1 MKILV
6 LNCGSSSVKFQVI
19 EVSSGDNQE
28 KEDTVFARGV
38 IERVGEDDAIVNYKP
53 SGKEKIKS
61 VEPIKDHKAAIKK
74 VIALLL
80 DEKVGVLSSM
90 DEIEA
95 VGHRMVH
102 GGEEF
107 ASSVLIDDNV
117 LDRMKECTDLAPLH
131 NPANLKGYEASKEVL
146 PDVHQVGVF
155 DTAFHQ
161 TMPPSSYLY
170 AIPLEYYRKYKIRR
184 FGFHGTSHR
193 YVFYRY
199 CKLTGKDPARTSA
212 ISCHLGNGASIAA
225 IKDGKSMDTSMG
237 FTPLEGLVMGTRSGD
252 LDPAIH
258 QFVINKEGSDIDEFT
273 RILNKESGMLGL
285 SGKSNDMREIIEASR
300 DGDEVC
306 RMALEVYCYRLKKY
320 IGAYLAALNG
330 TDVVIFTGG
339 AGENSDL
346 VRENSAGS
354 LDSLGIELD
363 RDKNLEMNGKE
374 GKISRD
380 SSKVEVYVIPTDE
393 ELVIARDTHECVNK
407 SSGDA
412 ATFMS

>member
-19 EVSSGDNQE
+19 EITSGGIDE
-28 KEDTVFARGV
+28 KENLVYARGL
-38 IERVGEDDAIVNYKP
+38 IERVGDDNAIVNYTP
-53 SGKEKIKS
+53 SGKEKVKV
-61 VEPIKDHKAAIKK
+61 VEPIKDHKAAIEK

-80 DEKVGVLSSM
+80 DKEIGILADM

-107 ASSVLIDDNV
+107 ASSVLIDEEV
-117 LDRMKECTDLAPLH
+117 LDRMRECTDLAPLH
-131 NPANLKGYEASKEVL
+131 NPANLKGYEASREVL
-146 PDVHQVGVF
+146 PHVRHVGVF

-170 AIPLEYYRKYKIRR
+170 AIPLEYYRRYKIRR

-199 CKLTGKDPARTSA
+199 CKLTGKDPDRTSA
-212 ISCHLGNGASIAA
+212 ITCHLGNGASIAA
-225 IKDGKSMDTSMG
+225 IKDGKSLDTSME

-273 RILNKESGMLGL
+273 RILNKESGMMGL
-285 SGKSNDMREIIEASR
+285 SGKSNDMREITEAA
-300 DGDEVC
+300 DAGDERC
-306 RMALEVYCYRLKKY
+306 ATALVIYCYRLKKY
-320 IGAYLAALNG
+320 IGSYLAALNG
-330 TDVVIFTGG
+330 ADVVIFTGG
-339 AGENSDL
+339 VGENSDL
-346 VRENSAGS
+346 VRGESVGS
-354 LDSLGIELD
+354 LDSLGVELD
-363 RDKNLEMNGKE
+363 RETNRGMNGKE
-374 GKISRD
+374 GKISSD
-380 SSKVEVYVIPTDE
+380 SSKVEVYVIPTNE
-393 ELVIARDTHECVNK
+393 ELVIAWDTYECVEDLDR
-407 SSGDA
+407 S
-412 ATFMS
+412 

>member
-19 EVSSGDNQE
+19 EITSGGIDE
-28 KEDTVFARGV
+28 KENLVYARGL
-38 IERVGEDDAIVNYKP
+38 IERVGEDDAIVNYTP
-53 SGKEKIKS
+53 SGKEKVKV
-61 VEPIKDHKAAIKK
+61 VEPIKDHKAAIEK

-80 DEKVGVLSSM
+80 DKEIGILADM

-107 ASSVLIDDNV
+107 ASSVLIDEEV
-117 LDRMKECTDLAPLH
+117 LDRMRECTDLAPLH
-131 NPANLKGYEASKEVL
+131 NPANLKGYEASREVL
-146 PDVHQVGVF
+146 PHVRHVGVF

-170 AIPLEYYRKYKIRR
+170 AIPLEYYRRYKIRR

-199 CKLTGKDPARTSA
+199 CKLTGKDPDRTSA
-212 ISCHLGNGASIAA
+212 ITCHLGNGASIAA
-225 IKDGKSMDTSMG
+225 IKDGKSLDTSMG

-273 RILNKESGMLGL
+273 RILNKESGMMGL
-285 SGKSNDMREIIEASR
+285 SGKSNDMREITEAA
-300 DGDEVC
+300 DAGDESC
-306 RMALEVYCYRLKKY
+306 ATALAIYCYRLKKY
-320 IGAYLAALNG
+320 IGSYLAALNG

-339 AGENSDL
+339 VGENSDL
-346 VRENSAGS
+346 VRGESVGS
-354 LDSLGIELD
+354 LDSLGVELD
-363 RDKNLEMNGKE
+363 RETNRGMNGKE
-374 GKISRD
+374 GKISSD
-380 SSKVEVYVIPTDE
+380 SSKVEVYVIPTNE
-393 ELVIARDTHECVNK
+393 ELVIAWDTYECVEDLDR
-407 SSGDA
+407 S
-412 ATFMS
+412 

>member
-19 EVSSGDNQE
+19 EITSGDNSGE
-28 KEDTVFARGV
+28 NKVYARGL
-38 IERVGEDDAIVNYKP
+38 IERVGEEDAIVNYAP
-53 SGKEKIKS
+53 EGKDKIKN
-61 VEPIKDHKAAIKK
+61 VEPVQDHKEAIEK
-74 VIALLL
+74 VMALLL
-80 DEKVGVLSSM
+80 DDKVGILASM

-107 ASSVLIDDNV
+107 ASSVLIDEEV
-117 LDRMKECTDLAPLH
+117 LNRMRECTDLAPLH
-131 NPANLKGYEASKEVL
+131 NPANLKGYEASKAVL
-146 PDVHQVGVF
+146 PRVSHVGVF

-170 AIPLEYYRKYKIRR
+170 AIPLEYYRRYKIRR

-193 YVFYRY
+193 YVFSRY
-199 CKLTGKDPARTSA
+199 CRLTDRDPSQTSA

-225 IKDGKSMDTSMG
+225 IINGKSLDTSMG

-285 SGKSNDMREIIEASR
+285 SEKSNDLREIR
-300 DGDEVC
+300 DAARAGDEVC
-306 RMALEVYCYRLKKY
+306 RTALEVYCYRLKKY

-330 TDVVIFTGG
+330 ADVIIFTGG
-339 AGENSDL
+339 AGENSEL
-346 VRENSAGS
+346 VRERSAGS
-354 LDSLGIELD
+354 LDFLGIELD
-363 RDKNLEMNGKE
+363 EERNLSMNGEE
-374 GKISRD
+374 GRISRD
-380 SSKVEVYVIPTDE
+380 GSRVEVYVIPTNE
-393 ELVIARDTHECVNK
+393 ELVIAQDTYQCVRE
-407 SSGDA
+407 A
-412 ATFMS
+412 